1 MKFCMFASIFSIV
14 SLPYSVMSFIWVTV
28 ESGIIMIFAPDSIHP
43 DCLALS
49 VNFLLNRWIDF
60 DYLLNNSE
68 SLRIALLKSL
78 MPMVDV

>member
-1 MKFCMFASIFSIV
+1 MKFCIVTPMFSMV
-14 SLPYSVMSFIWVTV
+14 SLPYSVMRFLGVTV